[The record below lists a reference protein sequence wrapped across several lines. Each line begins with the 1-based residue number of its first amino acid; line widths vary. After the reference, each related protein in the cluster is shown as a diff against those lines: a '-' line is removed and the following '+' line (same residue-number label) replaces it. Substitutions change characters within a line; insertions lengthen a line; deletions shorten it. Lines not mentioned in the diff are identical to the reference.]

1 MYMESLHYEELK
13 GIDKELY
20 EAVLE
25 LETICRDHDDVRLKL
40 ELDYKLAK
48 ADNPGD
54 DSGQELNEFT
64 CWEGNKLV
72 GYLGIDDFGGRAV
85 EVNGMVHPDYRR
97 RGIFKELYS
106 RVKVEWE
113 KRNSS
118 EMLLL
123 TDRKSEAGKG
133 FITGTGAIY
142 DHTEYEMILSDSL
155 FDRAKGS
162 SKGLLLREAVSE
174 DAREIARQ
182 NSIYFNEDLADQ
194 ELLDID
200 LEKKRGFH
208 VYMAL
213 LQGNIIGKVHLHLIN
228 GQGGIFGLGI
238 VPQWRG
244 KGLGRELLLRS
255 VQKLKELGASYIF
268 LQVDAENDTAL
279 GLYRSCGFEESYS
292 MEYHKLNKER

>member
-1 MYMESLHYEELK
+1 MESLHYEESKDL
-13 GIDKELY
+13 DKDLY
-20 EAVLE
+20 EAVSE
-25 LETICRDHDDVRLKL
+25 LEKICKSHDDVRLKL

-48 ADNPGD
+48 ASTSEGKREDKM
-54 DSGQELNEFT
+54 NEFT
-64 CWEGNKLV
+64 CWDGERLI
-72 GYLGIDDFGGRAV
+72 GYLGIDDFGGRSI
-85 EVNGMVHPDYRR
+85 EINGMVHPDYRR
-97 RGIFKELYS
+97 RGIFKELYA
-106 RVKVEWE
+106 RVKREWE
-113 KRNSS
+113 KRTSD

-123 TDRKSEAGKG
+123 ADRKSEAGKS
-133 FITGTGAIY
+133 FIKGTGASY

-155 FDRAKGS
+155 FEGTEKS
-162 SKGLLLREAVSE
+162 TKGLLLREATGD

-182 NSIYFNEDLADQ
+182 NSIYFNEELADQ

-213 LQGNIIGKVHLHLIN
+213 FRGNIIGKVHLHLIN
-228 GQGGIFGLGI
+228 GEGGIFGLGI

-244 KGLGRELLLRS
+244 RGLGRDLLLLS
-255 VQKLKELGASYIF
+255 VHKLKELGASYIF

>member
-1 MYMESLHYEELK
+1 MTDLVYRESK
-13 GIDKELY
+13 DMDKDLY
-20 EAVLE
+20 KAVSE
-25 LETICRDHDDVRLKL
+25 LEEICKSHDDVRLKL

-48 ADNPGD
+48 ADTSDGKPD
-54 DSGQELNEFT
+54 DRLDEFT
-64 CWEGNKLV
+64 CWDGERLV
-72 GYLGIDDFGGRAV
+72 GYLGIDDFGGRSI

-97 RGIFKELYS
+97 RGIFRELYS
-106 RVKVEWE
+106 HVKREWA
-113 KRNSS
+113 KRSS
-118 EMLLL
+118 DEMLLL
-123 TDRKSEAGKG
+123 TDRKSEGGKS
-133 FITGTGAIY
+133 FIKGTGASY

-155 FDRAKGS
+155 FEGTEKS
-162 SKGLLLREAVSE
+162 TKGLLLREATGD

-213 LQGNIIGKVHLHLIN
+213 FQGNIIGKVHLHLIN

-244 KGLGRELLLRS
+244 RGLGRELLLQS
-255 VQKLKELGASYIF
+255 VHKLKELGASYIF

-279 GLYRSCGFEESYS
+279 GLYKSCGFEESYS
-292 MEYHKLNKER
+292 MEYYKLKRER

>member
-1 MYMESLHYEELK
+1 MGSFHFKESK
-13 GIDKELY
+13 GMDKDLY
-20 EAVLE
+20 EAVSE
-25 LETICRDHDDVRLKL
+25 LEEICRSQDDVRLKL

-48 ADNPGD
+48 ADTSEGKD
-54 DSGQELNEFT
+54 DRLDEFT
-64 CWEGNKLV
+64 CWDGERLI
-72 GYLGIDDFGGRAV
+72 GYLGIDDFGGRSI

-97 RGIFKELYS
+97 RGIFKELYA
-106 RVKVEWE
+106 RVKREWE
-113 KRNSS
+113 KRTSD

-123 TDRKSEAGKG
+123 TDRKSEAGKSFMEG
-133 FITGTGAIY
+133 KGASY

-155 FDRAKGS
+155 FEGAKHPT
-162 SKGLLLREAVSE
+162 KGLVLREATSD

-182 NSIYFNEDLADQ
+182 NSIYFNEDLDDQ

-213 LQGNIIGKVHLHLIN
+213 FQGNIIGKVHLHLIN

-244 KGLGRELLLRS
+244 KGLGRDLLLLS
-255 VQKLKELGASYIF
+255 VHKLKELGASYIF
-268 LQVDAENDTAL
+268 LQVDAKNDTAL
-279 GLYRSCGFEESYS
+279 GLYQSCGFEESYS
-292 MEYHKLNKER
+292 MEYYKLKRER